1 MDSGVGCCDCQTA
14 KREDLVTVTLFFTD
28 GHYPQKSASHA
39 RWAGNS
45 VTVSVGCFKRRQR
58 LRRQGGVG
66 LRPTESK
73 TLGRCPKPCSR
84 LRGGG
89 SRGRKAKPS
98 PCPLPE
104 RWVAY
109 AASRGFRGI
118 SSPAARPAVFHDP
131 LTPLRLKNP
140 SSGLCSAS
148 TGAFQRRVRVKGGGG
163 GWRGPQPAGRG
174 HGPPPESAAALDADR
189 SATASRGREQGFQAA
204 GRPLLPEPVGGETRG
219 SPEPRRG
226 VLAKPAG
233 RGACETTAPRRGCL
247 LGVGLWLLG
256 GPKRAVVEDLRRK
269 RPQTRMNAGS
279 HLSEPDR

>member
-28 GHYPQKSASHA
+28 GHYPQKSARIA

-148 TGAFQRRVRVKGGGG
+148 TGAFQRRVRVKGGGVAG
-163 GWRGPQPAGRG
+163 AARSPQGEDTGHPGKRSGP
-174 HGPPPESAAALDADR
+174 
-189 SATASRGREQGFQAA
+189 
-204 GRPLLPEPVGGETRG
+204 
-219 SPEPRRG
+219 
-226 VLAKPAG
+226 
-233 RGACETTAPRRGCL
+233 
-247 LGVGLWLLG
+247 
-256 GPKRAVVEDLRRK
+256 
-269 RPQTRMNAGS
+269 
-279 HLSEPDR
+279 